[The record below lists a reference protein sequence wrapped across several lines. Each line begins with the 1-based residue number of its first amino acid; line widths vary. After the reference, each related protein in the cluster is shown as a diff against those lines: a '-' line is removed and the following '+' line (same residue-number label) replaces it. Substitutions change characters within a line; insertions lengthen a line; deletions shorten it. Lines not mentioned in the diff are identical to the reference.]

1 MLWLGCGA
9 GIHVPP
15 GPAQGGQALHRARL
29 IKSRADRASLG
40 LGSLPSMSA
49 TAHGSPRPGVECG
62 GRPAE
67 AASPKWPQMARPCG
81 AAIGGGRH
89 SNPGQWSAR
98 SGHSRVSAA
107 GRCPSRSNGLRTAIP
122 PMRIARPASHGVGT
136 RVPAAR
142 GPHRRAAVPVLPGRK
157 AALRVE
163 RGCAEVAAC
172 ARRGLPAQPGTT
184 VRAGASAQR
193 VAPPRRCGWALA
205 TCRVKLAQGRC
216 VCAGRNSAGHAAQ
229 HALDAGRQP
238 LPLCP

>member
-1 MLWLGCGA
+1 M
-9 GIHVPP
+9 P
-15 GPAQGGQALHRARL
+15 
-29 IKSRADRASLG
+29 
-40 LGSLPSMSA
+40 A

-98 SGHSRVSAA
+98 SGYSRVSAA
-107 GRCPSRSNGLRTAIP
+107 GRCPSRSNGLRTATP

-157 AALRVE
+157 AALR
-163 RGCAEVAAC
+163 A
-172 ARRGLPAQPGTT
+172 
-184 VRAGASAQR
+184 
-193 VAPPRRCGWALA
+193 APPRRCGWALA
-205 TCRVKLAQGRC
+205 ACRVKLAQGRGMRLMQDAKRC
-216 VCAGRNSAGHAAQ
+216 PLAHNGRSRARPRAEHSPMTHDGRALWSAVQSNEVDLTPCTSLVFSGLAH
-229 HALDAGRQP
+229 GVR
-238 LPLCP
+238 